1 VNDNQALIPT
11 LQGLIIFFLRR
22 IKKKLTLRFSLLILV
37 LIVGACKPAPKQ
49 DVGKKAQSAKPNILF
64 ILTDDQRSN
73 AINALGNKE
82 LNTPHLDKL
91 VRNGT
96 SFTNAYILGAAT
108 AAVCSPSRAMLMTG
122 RHYFNIEPSVYAQ
135 FAFPPEERGKSS
147 LLTFPAYFK
156 ANGYTTFTTGK
167 QHNGR
172 DWVEQ
177 GFDQVKSAFLGGM
190 TTHFGTKVKDYTPE
204 AGWSAPYQQ
213 KEKFSSEVFADAALS
228 FLEKKQDNSPF
239 LMYVSFTA
247 PHDPRTAPPAFHDDY
262 PVGEIDLPQN
272 FMPEHPF
279 EIADDRIRDEVL
291 APFPRTKQMIQ
302 KEIADYYA
310 MISATDA
317 QIGRILQ
324 ALEASGQ
331 AENTLVI
338 MAADN
343 GLAVGQHGLLG
354 KQNVYEH
361 SIGIPLIFSGPNIPK
376 GKKVDAL
383 AYLHDVFPTLCGLTN
398 LEIPASIETKDLSPV
413 IKGEK
418 TSVRNSM
425 HFAYQ
430 SWPGDLL
437 KKEQKSNPGGG
448 HRAIRK
454 GNYKLIVSS
463 KNAVFTYQLFD
474 LENDPWELSNL
485 YNDQNF
491 TSIKT
496 DLLNELQQL
505 ISQTGDPAQL
515 DKDEFGLF
523 DNPEAYNFK

>member
-1 VNDNQALIPT
+1 
-11 LQGLIIFFLRR
+11 
-22 IKKKLTLRFSLLILV
+22 
-37 LIVGACKPAPKQ
+37 
-49 DVGKKAQSAKPNILF
+49 
-64 ILTDDQRSN
+64 
-73 AINALGNKE
+73 
-82 LNTPHLDKL
+82 
-91 VRNGT
+91 
-96 SFTNAYILGAAT
+96 
-108 AAVCSPSRAMLMTG
+108 
-122 RHYFNIEPSVYAQ
+122 
-135 FAFPPEERGKSS
+135 
-147 LLTFPAYFK
+147 
-156 ANGYTTFTTGK
+156 
-167 QHNGR
+167 
-172 DWVEQ
+172 
-177 GFDQVKSAFLGGM
+177 
-190 TTHFGTKVKDYTPE
+190 
-204 AGWSAPYQQ
+204 
-213 KEKFSSEVFADAALS
+213 
-228 FLEKKQDNSPF
+228 
-239 LMYVSFTA
+239 MYVSFTA
-247 PHDPRTAPPAFHDDY
+247 PHDPRTAPQAYHDEY
-262 PVGEIDLPQN
+262 PVEAIDLPQN

-291 APFPRTKQMIQ
+291 TPFPRTKQMIK

-331 AENTLVI
+331 AENTLII
-338 MAADN
+338 MSADN

-376 GKKVDAL
+376 GKKVNAL
-383 AYLHDVFPTLCGLTN
+383 AYLHDVFPTLCGLTK

-418 TSVRNSM
+418 AAVRNAM

-437 KKEQKSNPGGG
+437 KKAQKSNPGGG

-454 GNYKLIVSS
+454 GNFKLIVSS
-463 KNAVFTYQLFD
+463 KGAVFTYQLFD
-474 LENDPWELSNL
+474 LENDPWELANL
-485 YNDQNF
+485 FEDQSF
-491 TSIKT
+491 TSVKT

-515 DKDEFGLF
+515 DKNEFGLF

>member
-1 VNDNQALIPT
+1 MDQN
-11 LQGLIIFFLRR
+11 
-22 IKKKLTLRFSLLILV
+22 KSTLRFSLLFLA
-37 LIVGACKPAPKQ
+37 LIFGACQPNQNEGSGEKTEPDQ
-49 DVGKKAQSAKPNILF
+49 PNILF
-64 ILTDDQRSN
+64 ILTDDQRRN
-73 AINALGNKE
+73 TINALGHKE
-82 LNTPHLDKL
+82 INTPNLDKL

-135 FAFPPEERGKSS
+135 FAFRPEERGKSD

-167 QHNGR
+167 QHNGK
-172 DWVEQ
+172 DWVER

-190 TTHFGTKVKDYTPE
+190 TTHFGTKVKDYTP
-204 AGWSAPYQQ
+204 ASGWSAPYQQ
-213 KEKFSSEVFADAALS
+213 KEKYSSEVFADAALS
-228 FLEKKQDNSPF
+228 FLENKQEDSPF

-247 PHDPRTAPPAFHDDY
+247 PHDPRTAPQAYHDDY
-262 PVGEIDLPQN
+262 PAETIDLPPN

-279 EIADDRIRDEVL
+279 DIADDRIRDEILV
-291 APFPRTKQMIQ
+291 PFPRTKQVIQ

-310 MISATDA
+310 MISATDD

-331 AENTLVI
+331 AENTIVI

-418 TSVRNSM
+418 TSVRSSM

-448 HRAIRK
+448 HRAVRK
-454 GNYKLIVSS
+454 GKFKLIVSS
-463 KNAVFTYQLFD
+463 KDAVFTYQLFD

-485 YNDQNF
+485 FEDQNF
-491 TSIKT
+491 ASVKT

-515 DKDEFGLF
+515 DRNEFGLF

>member
-1 VNDNQALIPT
+1 MRLP
-11 LQGLIIFFLRR
+11 
-22 IKKKLTLRFSLLILV
+22 LLILS
-37 LIVGACKPAPKQ
+37 LFLGACQPSQKQ
-49 DVGKKAQSAKPNILF
+49 KVDQEVNPVPPNILL
-64 ILTDDQRSN
+64 ILTDDQRRN
-73 AINALGNKE
+73 TINALGHKDI
-82 LNTPHLDKL
+82 NTPNLDKL
-91 VRNGT
+91 VSNGT

-135 FAFPPEERGKSS
+135 FAFPPEERGKSD

-172 DWVEQ
+172 DWVER
-177 GFDQVKSAFLGGM
+177 GFDEVKAAFLGGM
-190 TTHFGTKVKDYTPE
+190 TTHFGTKVKDYTPG
-204 AGWSAPYQQ
+204 AGWSAPYQH
-213 KEKFSSEVFADAALS
+213 KEKFSSEVFADAAVS
-228 FLEKKQDNSPF
+228 FLENTQGDSPF

-247 PHDPRTAPPAFHDDY
+247 PHDPRTAPQAYHDDY
-262 PVGEIDLPQN
+262 PVDAIDLPQN

-291 APFPRTKQMIQ
+291 VPFPRTEQMIK

-324 ALEASGQ
+324 ALEDSGQ
-331 AENTLVI
+331 AENTIII
-338 MAADN
+338 MSADN

-361 SIGIPLIFSGPNIPK
+361 SIGIPLVFSGPNIPK
-376 GKKVDAL
+376 NKKVDAL
-383 AYLHDVFPTLCGLTN
+383 AYLHDVFPTLCGLTH

-418 TSVRNSM
+418 ASVRNAM

-454 GNYKLIVSS
+454 GNFKLIVSS
-463 KNAVFTYQLFD
+463 KDAVFTYQLFD
-474 LENDPWELSNL
+474 LEKDPWELSNL
-485 YNDQNF
+485 IDDHNF

-515 DKDEFGLF
+515 DKNEFGLF